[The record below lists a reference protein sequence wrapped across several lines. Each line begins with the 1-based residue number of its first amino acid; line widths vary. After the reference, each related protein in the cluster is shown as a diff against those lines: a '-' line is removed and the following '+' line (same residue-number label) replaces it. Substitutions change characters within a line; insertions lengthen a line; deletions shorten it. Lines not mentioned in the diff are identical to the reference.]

1 MNHEGLVSSIE
12 TMSTERSASDSEAA
26 RWMTEFLC
34 QQSILPREDARLREA
49 GKAGLSSIEF
59 DHLRKSYQQPAE
71 WSGQHVTIPVS
82 DVGLRAAAERLG
94 LKVES
99 E

>member
-1 MNHEGLVSSIE
+1 MDHEGFVGRIE
-12 TMSTERSASDSEAA
+12 TMSTERGAADSEATS
-26 RWMTEFLC
+26 WMTEFLC

-71 WSGQHVTIPVS
+71 WTGQHVTIPGS

-94 LKVES
+94 LKVAS